1 MCGAVRAGRVVG
13 FPSGRDSML
22 RITLYAAMFVLV
34 AATAR
39 ADVLVHDDGVKLTV
53 DCAKDKVVQISGD
66 KVRIELT
73 GTCDQVNISGD
84 DGTLKGSVL
93 NVNVSGDDNTLALE
107 AVDSILVSGDRN
119 TITYKKAAKAKKTGV
134 LSSGKNNKISQVK

>member
-1 MCGAVRAGRVVG
+1 
-13 FPSGRDSML
+13 ML
-22 RITLYAAMFVLV
+22 RITLCAAMFALV

-39 ADVLVHDDGVKLTV
+39 ADVLINDDGAKITI
-53 DCAKDKVVQISGD
+53 DCAKDKVVHVAGD

-93 NVNVSGDDNTLALE
+93 SVNVSGDDNTLALD
-107 AVDSILVSGDRN
+107 AVDQILVSGDRN

-134 LSSGKNNKISQVK
+134 LSSGKNNKVSQVK